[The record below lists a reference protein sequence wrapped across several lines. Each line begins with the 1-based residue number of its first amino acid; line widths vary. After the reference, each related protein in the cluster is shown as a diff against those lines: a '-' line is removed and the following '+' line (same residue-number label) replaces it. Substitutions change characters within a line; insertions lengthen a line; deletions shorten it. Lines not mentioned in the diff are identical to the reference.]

1 MALIMLSI
9 NGTFIITTLLI
20 KESAMDFS
28 LFHKTRANENISNFN
43 QHKNS
48 SKRHNIEILK
58 DRGSLSIYH
67 NPRSHAIIL
76 LSALDSPAN

>member
-1 MALIMLSI
+1 MF
-9 NGTFIITTLLI
+9 TITTLLI

-28 LFHKTRANENISNFN
+28 LFSKTRANENISNLN

-48 SKRHNIEILK
+48 SQRHNTEILK
-58 DRGSLSIYH
+58 DRGSLSIYR

-76 LSALDSPAN
+76 LSAPDSSAVYALSSPNKR